1 MRTEIR
7 RVEEKPRKG
16 GLRTMPFIIV
26 NESFE
31 MIATYGL
38 QTNMLIYLM
47 TFYNMSAATA
57 TSILGLWAALSNGL
71 AIVGAIVAD
80 SYWGRFRA
88 VAFGFILTL
97 IVSVFTVAGIL
108 DACIYHSQKA
118 IKKKVE
124 LGKFG

>member
-1 MRTEIR
+1 LFFNDF
-7 RVEEKPRKG
+7 V
-16 GLRTMPFIIV
+16 LV

-80 SYWGRFRA
+80 SYCGRFRA
-88 VAFGFILTL
+88 VAFGSISTL
-97 IVSVFTVAGIL
+97 IVSNLSHF
-108 DACIYHSQKA
+108 HN
-118 IKKKVE
+118 
-124 LGKFG
+124 FN